1 MRLRDIEGP
10 ERGTFLR
17 ELSRLHA
24 GAIVTMSVASPSV
37 PVLDEVVAQPLRG
50 ISTDGSDVI
59 VQIGANGSG
68 PHFAHRIV
76 GVDSL
81 RLQQT
86 DEGADA
92 GIDIAGADD
101 ARTIVRFHSPV
112 LPELLDPAV
121 E

>member
-1 MRLRDIEGP
+1 MRVREIEAP
-10 ERGTFLR
+10 ERRRFL
-17 ELSRLHA
+17 EEVSRLHA
-24 GAIVTMSVASPSV
+24 GAIVTMSVGSPAV
-37 PVLDEVVAQPLRG
+37 PLLDEVVAQPFRG
-50 ISTDGSDVI
+50 ISDDGNDV
-59 VQIGANGSG
+59 VVHIGTNGSG

-76 GVDSL
+76 GVDAL

-92 GIDIAGADD
+92 EIDIAGADD
-101 ARTIVRFHSPV
+101 TRTIVRFHSPL